1 MAFFSIKMLGLD
13 YITQKSTLLKMKS
26 FVLLLLASCFY
37 FQVPAQMI
45 YSLQDPVRA
54 RSFSAVKYS
63 GVRGTPFINEDWL
76 AGSVT
81 TTRGIYQNLQLKYNV
96 YDNLL
101 IFQQNDEAYEMTDQ
115 IVGFTLKPAPAD
127 STTFMIFKNGISGSD
142 IRPSNFVQV
151 LAEGKASLYKMPA
164 KQMAEVTEV
173 NAGMVKVFANNNKYY
188 LSVNNNLQRVQLKK
202 ADILQA
208 LADKADKLEVFIK
221 DKKLSFKKEADLLV
235 LIQYYNLL

>member
-1 MAFFSIKMLGLD
+1 MKPFILF
-13 YITQKSTLLKMKS
+13 LLTT
-26 FVLLLLASCFY
+26 FY
-37 FQVPAQMI
+37 YCQVTAQMI
-45 YSLQDPVRA
+45 YSLQDPVTA
-54 RSFSAVKYS
+54 RSFSAVRYS

-76 AGSVT
+76 RGSVT
-81 TTRGIYQNLQLKYNV
+81 TTKGIYQDLQLKYNV

-127 STTFMIFKNGISGSD
+127 STTFMIFKNGILGSD
-142 IRPSNFVQV
+142 IRPANFVQV
-151 LAEGKASLYKMPA
+151 LAEGKASLYKMPV

-173 NAGMVKVFANNNKYY
+173 NAGMVKVFANNNKYFI
-188 LSVNNNLQRVQLKK
+188 SINNNLQRVQLKK
-202 ADILQA
+202 ADILQV

-235 LIQYYNLL
+235 LIQYYNLLQSGI